1 MLIILSSAL
10 FIWRKIQMPMKRIN
24 GKKKQIFID
33 LADVPPQLPIR
44 RSGGKDVTSKYRGV
58 CFNKEM

>member
-1 MLIILSSAL
+1 
-10 FIWRKIQMPMKRIN
+10 MPMKSIN
-24 GKKKQIFID
+24 GKKRQIFID